1 MFGELGLPLLDSPYK
16 NLAMDHQ
23 AALDGLLWMDE
34 TMALP
39 SASTI
44 RQLVVKSVAVGS
56 HQTAV
61 AGSKDGIR

>member
-1 MFGELGLPLLDSPYK
+1 MGEPSIELTRF
-16 NLAMDHQ
+16 
-23 AALDGLLWMDE
+23 LLWMDE